1 MAIFDLLAYRPAA
14 IFLSLISLLFP
25 YASLSFPSCLA
36 RIILNSLL
44 CFRGRNYSQTI
55 LVVLLTIFAAYRPNR
70 PALHFFPN
78 DLIGSHLNGGHRGSI
93 EYKYPVH
100 GHNIHSLATV
110 NYQLPRGETLF
121 HLPLTNIL
129 ENIQRP
135 FTNNPKI
142 FKDFFAC
149 KFVLAANHQH
159 PKIFK
164 DFFAC
169 KIVLAANHQLYS
181 GNNSKTF
188 WAINSSHQQ
197 QQSTAATNSSN
208 QQQQST
214 AAINSSNQQQQS
226 TAATSSSNQQQ
237 QPKAATSNSNQQQQ
251 PAAAINSSNQ
261 KQRPATAI
269 NSSNQKQHSTTT
281 INCSNNQLSTY
292 QHHLHN
298 PRRPTLDTITV
309 PSSGY
314 VLLEVDLGLATR
326 LRVHLPPLP
335 RLILVTFRFF

>member
-1 MAIFDLLAYRPAA
+1 M
-14 IFLSLISLLFP
+14 
-25 YASLSFPSCLA
+25 
-36 RIILNSLL
+36 
-44 CFRGRNYSQTI
+44 
-55 LVVLLTIFAAYRPNR
+55 
-70 PALHFFPN
+70 
-78 DLIGSHLNGGHRGSI
+78 
-93 EYKYPVH
+93 H

-129 ENIQRP
+129 ENIQRL
-135 FTNNPKI
+135 FNNNPEI
-142 FKDFFAC
+142 FKDFSSAPENIQRLFRLQICLSRKTSTTRKYSDFFAC
-149 KFVLAANHQH
+149 KFVLAAKHQQ
-159 PKIFK
+159 PGNIQRLFSLQSCRSRKSSTIFWK
-164 DFFAC
+164 
-169 KIVLAANHQLYS
+169 Y
-181 GNNSKTF
+181 SKTF
-188 WAINSSHQQ
+188 W
-197 QQSTAATNSSN
+197 ATNSSN
-208 QQQQST
+208 QQQQPA
-214 AAINSSNQQQQS
+214 AAINSSHQQQPPA
-226 TAATSSSNQQQ
+226 AATSSSHRQ

-281 INCSNNQLSTY
+281 INCSNNQLLTY

-309 PSSGY
+309 PGSGY

-335 RLILVTFRFF
+335 RFIFVIFRFF